1 MFHGRK
7 RVKFQNTVNY
17 ELFWWNYP
25 FKAKHSTQ
33 NVAYTM
39 SNQIYSQFNTLFLGF
54 VGDTIASVNDTSV
67 EGFRHKEIV
76 QLIKSSGSI
85 RYVDT

>member
-1 MFHGRK
+1 
-7 RVKFQNTVNY
+7 
-17 ELFWWNYP
+17 
-25 FKAKHSTQ
+25 
-33 NVAYTM
+33 M

-76 QLIKSSGSI
+76 QLIKSSGSSI
-85 RYVDT
+85 RYVDTWCSTMSDFLNKWNCHSFLKVEYKL

>member
-1 MFHGRK
+1 M
-7 RVKFQNTVNY
+7 
-17 ELFWWNYP
+17 FWWNYP
-25 FKAKHSTQ
+25 LKSKHITQ

-39 SNQIYSQFNTLFLGF
+39 SNQICSQLNTLFLGF

-76 QLIKSSGSI
+76 QLIKSSGNSI
-85 RYVDT
+85 RYVDTSCSTMSDLINK